1 MSLRIPIGSTPFGTL
16 VRVVLSS
23 PILLLILMLAVS
35 AAAEEPAKVDE
46 REALS
51 SALAPWAL
59 ELAAPPPASRRILGL
74 DISAMT
80 GSLVDD
86 RLHLQ
91 SGYALPW
98 GRGPLD
104 LGGRALG
111 LAWGW
116 RF

>member
-1 MSLRIPIGSTPFGTL
+1 MTHRASTGSTPLWTL
-16 VRVVLSS
+16 VRVVLSA

-35 AAAEEPAKVDE
+35 AAAEEPIGVAE
-46 REALS
+46 REVLWFV
-51 SALAPWAL
+51 LAPRAV
-59 ELAAPPPASRRILGL
+59 EPARPATSRRILGL
-74 DISAMT
+74 DVSAMT

-86 RLHLQ
+86 RLHRQ

-98 GRGPLD
+98 GRGPLHLD
-104 LGGRALG
+104 GRALG